1 MTLFDILIKIK
12 VIQKPLMSYTK
23 PELET
28 LEAVLSD
35 KLISIEC
42 VTRDLNPE
50 SQKFLLL
57 EGQYQEIS
65 DLLAV
70 TQKLSTEV

>member
-1 MTLFDILIKIK
+1 
-12 VIQKPLMSYTK
+12 MSYTK

-42 VTRDLNPE
+42 ETQGLNPE

-57 EGQYQEIS
+57 EGYYQEIS

>member
-1 MTLFDILIKIK
+1 M
-12 VIQKPLMSYTK
+12 PYTK

-42 VTRDLNPE
+42 ETQGLDPE

-65 DLLAV
+65 DLLDI